1 MTGSSGAL
9 DAFRASVR
17 QPSRRER
24 FFESSSD
31 KHMAES
37 KLTVAS
43 LVIGIIALIAVIAF
57 GVYFLVRK
65 QPSSTVV
72 APRPS
77 GLVVDST
84 QRSLLSMFPTVDRC
98 DGSNPCSGATESSL
112 CLPGSPGNPSPNE
125 IL

>member
-1 MTGSSGAL
+1 
-9 DAFRASVR
+9 
-17 QPSRRER
+17 
-24 FFESSSD
+24 
-31 KHMAES
+31 MAES

-65 QPSSTVV
+65 QPSSTPV